1 MDTESPK
8 SAVLFDFD
16 GTLGRSLP
24 HWAIAYQDTLRHHG
38 ISVSYEE
45 AIESAFAKSQSEV
58 TQRLKVADPHQ
69 FREMVWTKVKDRME
83 LVETYPDMLA
93 TVIDLRNRDFATAVV
108 TNSRRGHVAP
118 VLKRWNAHSHFDEL
132 VAIEDVSKGKPEPES
147 ILFALSTLKISAA
160 NAWMIG
166 DSLADVN
173 AGNAAGVKTIAFIP
187 PENHA
192 FNDPKALREANP
204 THIARTYGEIH
215 RIIINHG

>member
-1 MDTESPK
+1 MKIESAK
-8 SAVLFDFD
+8 NAVLFDFD

-24 HWAIAYQDTLRHHG
+24 HWAVAYQDALQDHG
-38 ISVSYEE
+38 ITVSYEE

-58 TQRLKVADPHQ
+58 IARLSETDPLK
-69 FREMVWTKVKDRME
+69 FREAVWSKVKDRMS
-83 LVETYPDMLA
+83 LVETYPDVLS
-93 TVIDLRNRDFATAVV
+93 TLLDFRNRDFATAVV

-118 VLKRWNAHSHFDEL
+118 VLERWNAHSHFDEL
-132 VAIEDVSKGKPEPES
+132 VAIEDVSKGKPEPDS
-147 ILFALSTLKISAA
+147 ILFALSTLKVRTT

-192 FNDPKALREANP
+192 FNDPKALRDAKP
-204 THIARTYGEIH
+204 THIARSYAEIH
-215 RIIINHG
+215 RIIINHA

>member
-1 MDTESPK
+1 
-8 SAVLFDFD
+8 
-16 GTLGRSLP
+16 
-24 HWAIAYQDTLRHHG
+24 
-38 ISVSYEE
+38 
-45 AIESAFAKSQSEV
+45 
-58 TQRLKVADPHQ
+58 
-69 FREMVWTKVKDRME
+69 
-83 LVETYPDMLA
+83 VETYPDVLS
-93 TVIDLRNRDFATAVV
+93 TLIDLRNRDFATAVV

-118 VLKRWNAHSHFDEL
+118 VLERWNAHPHFDGL

-147 ILFALSTLKISAA
+147 ILFALSTLKVSVT

-192 FNDPKALREANP
+192 FNNPAALRDAKP
-204 THIARTYGEIH
+204 THIARSYSEIH

>member
-1 MDTESPK
+1 MNSESQRN
-8 SAVLFDFD
+8 AVLFDFD

-24 HWAIAYQDTLRHHG
+24 HWAIAYQDALRHHG
-38 ISVSYEE
+38 ITVSYEE
-45 AIESAFAKSQSEV
+45 AIESAFAKSQSEIAE
-58 TQRLKVADPHQ
+58 RLKVTDPRQ
-69 FREMVWTKVKDRME
+69 FRELVWTKVKDRMA
-83 LVETYPDMLA
+83 LVEAYPDVLS
-93 TVIDLRNRDFATAVV
+93 TLVDLRNRDFMTAVV

-118 VLKRWNAHSHFDEL
+118 VLERWNAHSHFDGL

-147 ILFALSTLKISAA
+147 ILFALSTLKVSPT

-192 FNDPKALREANP
+192 FNDPKLLREAKP

-215 RIIINHG
+215 RIIINHC

>member
-1 MDTESPK
+1 MNSESPK
-8 SAVLFDFD
+8 NAVLFDFD

-24 HWAIAYQDTLRHHG
+24 HWAIAYQDALHHHG
-38 ISVSYEE
+38 ITVSYEE
-45 AIESAFAKSQSEV
+45 AIESAFAKSQSEIAE
-58 TQRLKVADPHQ
+58 RLKVTDPHL
-69 FREMVWTKVKDRME
+69 FRELVWTKVKDRMA
-83 LVETYPDMLA
+83 LVEAYPDVLS
-93 TVIDLRNRDFATAVV
+93 TLIDLRNRDFATAVV

-118 VLKRWNAHSHFDEL
+118 VLERWNAHSHFDGL

-147 ILFALSTLKISAA
+147 ILFALSTLKVSPT

-192 FNDPKALREANP
+192 FNDPEALREAKP

-215 RIIINHG
+215 RIIINHC